1 MPLGGHQPA
10 ANKMHIPKR
19 IIKGAIAM
27 PLWHV
32 PCNEGGEHDGTAH
45 RSQIAELQERGKI
58 P

>member
-1 MPLGGHQPA
+1 
-10 ANKMHIPKR
+10 MHIPKK

-32 PCNEGGEHDGTAH
+32 PCNKGSEHDGTAH